1 MLLFLRCDAKIRN
14 GQGEGGLIFCPGN
27 NYQYVCIPPCLC
39 RLYVLIVMSGKERRD
54 KQRKK
59 KKWEMGW
66 MYAPRGRKGGEGG
79 GSLRDE
85 CEGSLYYGARTHARE
100 GKVTVYGCSIWLMLT
115 H

>member
-1 MLLFLRCDAKIRN
+1 MGN
-14 GQGEGGLIFCPGN
+14 GMDVRTE
-27 NYQYVCIPPCLC
+27 
-39 RLYVLIVMSGKERRD
+39 GKERR
-54 KQRKK
+54 
-59 KKWEMGW
+59 G
-66 MYAPRGRKGGEGG
+66 GRG